1 MLTAARCV
9 IAIAILMPFAP
20 GRASSLLTDPLSS
33 CTTINCGAMTLPG
46 NVRQQV
52 PFVVQ
57 VFAAEGECLRLDV
70 TMASADL
77 AMVVSSVDPLFYYYN
92 DDRATGANRPL
103 LMIDPV
109 DATGWHTVH
118 INHYSGDAIDA
129 SFTLRYGR
137 YPAGSV
143 NCVASA
149 P

>member
-20 GRASSLLTDPLSS
+20 GRASSLLEDPLND

-46 NVRQQV
+46 NARQQV
-52 PFVVQ
+52 PFVIQ

-70 TMASADL
+70 TTASTDL
-77 AMVVSSVDPLFYYYN
+77 AMVVNSVDPLFYYYN
-92 DDRATGANRPL
+92 DDKSAGDNKPL

-118 INHYSGDAIDA
+118 INHYSGNAIDA

-137 YPAGSV
+137 YPTGSI
-143 NCVASA
+143 NCAQS
-149 P
+149 PP